1 MAIRKGLY
9 IALGALCVALGTL
22 GIALP
27 GLPTTPFLLA
37 ASWLFYRSS
46 PRLQEWLL
54 SSPLGRY
61 VRTYHRIGG
70 MHRTTKLLVVFFMC
84 AMVVCSIIFFIPN
97 TLGDYIVGIAGAL
110 GSAVVI
116 FLVPDAKRE

>member
-1 MAIRKGLY
+1 MEIRRTLY
-9 IALGALCVALGTL
+9 IALGVLCVALGAI
-22 GIALP
+22 GVALP

-54 SSPLGRY
+54 GSSLGRY
-61 VRTYHRIGG
+61 IRNYHSIGG
-70 MHRTTKLLVVFFMC
+70 MHRTTKLLVVVFMC
-84 AMVVCSIIFFIPN
+84 AMVACSIILFIPN
-97 TLGDYIVGIAGAL
+97 PLGDWIVGLAGAI
-110 GSAVVI
+110 GSGVVI